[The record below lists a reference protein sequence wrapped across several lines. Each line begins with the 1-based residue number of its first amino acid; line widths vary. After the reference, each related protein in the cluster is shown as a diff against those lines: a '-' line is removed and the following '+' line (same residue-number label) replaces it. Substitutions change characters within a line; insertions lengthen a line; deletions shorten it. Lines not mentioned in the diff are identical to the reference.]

1 MTTERAPR
9 TLDVND
15 LKALAH
21 PLRVQLLDALSTYGA
36 ATASGLADRLGESS
50 GATSYHLRQLEKHGF
65 VRELE
70 GKGSARERWW
80 ERVPGGIMLDP
91 SRFDRESP
99 ERAATDLLLAEWEHN
114 RRRLLSDF
122 LARGDSLG
130 LDWLEASALTTTN
143 LRMTHAQT
151 ADLNDALTAVIRDY
165 VARYRDQDAPGAR
178 PVQLQLN
185 LFPVVDGAPTA
196 EHPDGTSDLRKE
208 ARS

>member
-65 VRELE
+65 VRELK

-130 LDWLEASALTTTN
+130 LDWLEASTLTTTN

-185 LFPVVDGAPTA
+185 LFPVVDGAPTP